1 LRVLN
6 HFAAAQ
12 RDGRGLHSETLC
24 AAEPFLTDD
33 LLQRYLGDL
42 YRVGLIR
49 RSEVGEW
56 VVVRDFASVSLLEI
70 YEEGGYRL
78 PYEPSTAPD
87 PMLPA
92 AAILER
98 VATEVR
104 QGLDVPLSE
113 IFPPSARSLS
123 ASQDAAA
130 AADPHHPMEQA

>member
-1 LRVLN
+1 MLN

-56 VVVRDFASVSLLEI
+56 VVVRDFASVTLLEI

-78 PYEPSTAPD
+78 PYEPSMAPD
-87 PMLPA
+87 PTLPA
-92 AAILER
+92 AALLER
-98 VATEVR
+98 VAESVR
-104 QGLDVPLSE
+104 QGLNVPLSE
-113 IFPPSARSLS
+113 IFSPSARSTS
-123 ASQDAAA
+123 TSEDVAAA
-130 AADPHHPMEQA
+130 TDPNHPMEQA